1 MLVWSMRCGSVLLLG
16 LIGIEGTR
24 VFRKNCSV
32 ATIRFAKTKIPT
44 SVQLF
49 CDCGL
54 LSVLREA
61 EMGRCASDLPL
72 FRASIRVLTSRGNS
86 QSQKSCNFGRISVFG
101 HPDRPHAGAMGGVA
115 CGRGAFVDDFG
126 QRCGRGGLG
135 SAVRGCLWW
144 RNVGGWMPWTTRRR
158 EWSGPGVTPLVA
170 LETLRVGAWSSAAGR
185 HKKCLRLLAS
195 VREGK
200 SICWAACWR
209 FALLLV
215 SGFFACRIRGRSY
228 PHSIAAPSVLRYHDK
243 NYFKRALKCI
253 CVQNKQEKAPSILK
267 KGRIHGFSHLC

>member
-32 ATIRFAKTKIPT
+32 ATIRFAETKIPT

-72 FRASIRVLTSRGNS
+72 FRASIRVLTPRGNS
-86 QSQKSCNFGRISVFG
+86 QSQKSCNFGRISVFLG
-101 HPDRPHAGAMGGVA
+101 TRIGLMLVPWAGWP
-115 CGRGAFVDDFG
+115 GRGAFVDDFG

-135 SAVRGCLWW
+135 SAVRGCSWW

-170 LETLRVGAWSSAAGR
+170 LETLRVGAWSGAAGR

-200 SICWAACWR
+200 SICWAAYWR
-209 FALLLV
+209 FASPRSRAFSLAASVGALTLIP
-215 SGFFACRIRGRSY
+215 SQHQLYCGIMIRTISKE
-228 PHSIAAPSVLRYHDK
+228 L
-243 NYFKRALKCI
+243 
-253 CVQNKQEKAPSILK
+253 
-267 KGRIHGFSHLC
+267 

>member
-1 MLVWSMRCGSVLLLG
+1 MLAWSMPCGSVLLLG
-16 LIGIEGTR
+16 LIGIEDTR

-32 ATIRFAKTKIPT
+32 TTIRFAKTKIPT

-72 FRASIRVLTSRGNS
+72 FRASIHVLTPAAIRNRKKVAILGVFLF
-86 QSQKSCNFGRISVFG
+86 FGTRIGLMLV
-101 HPDRPHAGAMGGVA
+101 PWAGWP
-115 CGRGAFVDDFG
+115 GRGAFVDDFG
-126 QRCGRGGLG
+126 QRCGRGRLG
-135 SAVRGCLWW
+135 SAVWGCLRW

-158 EWSGPGVTPLVA
+158 EWSGLGVTPLVA
-170 LETLRVGAWSSAAGR
+170 LETLRVGVWSGAAGR

-209 FALLLV
+209 FASPRSRAFSLAV
-215 SGFFACRIRGRSY
+215 SVGALTLIPSQRHLYCGMMIRTISKE
-228 PHSIAAPSVLRYHDK
+228 L
-243 NYFKRALKCI
+243 
-253 CVQNKQEKAPSILK
+253 
-267 KGRIHGFSHLC
+267 

>member
-16 LIGIEGTR
+16 LIGSEGTR

-32 ATIRFAKTKIPT
+32 TTIRFAKTKIPI

-72 FRASIRVLTSRGNS
+72 FRASIHVLTPAAIRNRKKVAILGV
-86 QSQKSCNFGRISVFG
+86 FLFLGTRIG
-101 HPDRPHAGAMGGVA
+101 LMLGAMGGVA
-115 CGRGAFVDDFG
+115 WRGAFVGELG

-135 SAVRGCLWW
+135 SAARGCSRW
-144 RNVGGWMPWTTRRR
+144 RNVSGWMPWTTRRR
-158 EWSGPGVTPLVA
+158 EWSGPGVAPLVA
-170 LETLRVGAWSSAAGR
+170 LGALRVGAWSGTVGR

-200 SICWAACWR
+200 SICWTAYWR
-209 FALLLV
+209 FASPWSRAFSLAASVGALTLIPPQRQLYC
-215 SGFFACRIRGRSY
+215 GIMIRTISKE
-228 PHSIAAPSVLRYHDK
+228 L
-243 NYFKRALKCI
+243 
-253 CVQNKQEKAPSILK
+253 
-267 KGRIHGFSHLC
+267 

>member
-32 ATIRFAKTKIPT
+32 ATIRFAETKIPT

-72 FRASIRVLTSRGNS
+72 FRASIRVLTPRGNS
-86 QSQKSCNFGRISVFG
+86 QSQKSCNFGRISVFLG
-101 HPDRPHAGAMGGVA
+101 TRIGLMLVPWAGWP
-115 CGRGAFVDDFG
+115 GRGAFVDDFG

-144 RNVGGWMPWTTRRR
+144 RNVGGI
-158 EWSGPGVTPLVA
+158 LA
-170 LETLRVGAWSSAAGR
+170 FCLSS
-185 HKKCLRLLAS
+185 
-195 VREGK
+195 
-200 SICWAACWR
+200 
-209 FALLLV
+209 V

-228 PHSIAAPSVLRYHDK
+228 PHSIAAPAVLRYHDK

>member
-32 ATIRFAKTKIPT
+32 MTIRFAKKL
-44 SVQLF
+44 QFWAYF
-49 CDCGL
+49 CFLGTRIGL
-54 LSVLREA
+54 MLV
-61 EMGRCASDLPL
+61 PW
-72 FRASIRVLTSRGNS
+72 
-86 QSQKSCNFGRISVFG
+86 
-101 HPDRPHAGAMGGVA
+101 AGWP
-115 CGRGAFVDDFG
+115 GRGAFVDDFG
-126 QRCGRGGLG
+126 QRCGRGRLG
-135 SAVRGCLWW
+135 SAVWGCSWW

-170 LETLRVGAWSSAAGR
+170 LETLQVGVWSGAAGR

-228 PHSIAAPSVLRYHDK
+228 PHSIAAPSVLRYDDK

>member
-54 LSVLREA
+54 PSALREA

-72 FRASIRVLTSRGNS
+72 FRASIHVLTPAAIRNRKKVAILGVFLFFWAPGSA
-86 QSQKSCNFGRISVFG
+86 SCWC
-101 HPDRPHAGAMGGVA
+101 H
-115 CGRGAFVDDFG
+115 GRGGLGAAPLFDDFG

-170 LETLRVGAWSSAAGR
+170 LETLRVGAWSGAAGR

-200 SICWAACWR
+200 SICWAAYWR
-209 FALLLV
+209 FASPRSRAFSLAASVGALTLIP
-215 SGFFACRIRGRSY
+215 SQHQLYCGIMIRTISKE
-228 PHSIAAPSVLRYHDK
+228 L
-243 NYFKRALKCI
+243 
-253 CVQNKQEKAPSILK
+253 
-267 KGRIHGFSHLC
+267 